1 MEFVGEFVVGFV
13 VICFGW
19 IVILDYEVLDYL
31 VKDCVVVEWVGWVIW
46 CVLGWIVF
54 GVLCKVYKIGDGFG
68 CMVFE

>member
-31 VKDCVVVEWVGWVIW
+31 VKDCVVVEWVGWVI
-46 CVLGWIVF
+46 
-54 GVLCKVYKIGDGFG
+54 
-68 CMVFE
+68 